1 MMDVRTPAIVGH
13 LEALGFTFR
22 SVTECPWLRTVE
34 NSFGE
39 RLPEPYRSFIQFYRF
54 EEFDV
59 PRFESFSNLGEGA
72 GYDIT
77 DGPFKDPALC
87 EWLIPRRYL
96 QIGRPQFAN
105 YDPVCF
111 DMRSGADSPRIVRF
125 DHEDILLLRKKVEP
139 VIVAKSFMELVGAG
153 EP

>member
-1 MMDVRTPAIVGH
+1 MMDFRAPVIVRH
-13 LEALGFTFR
+13 LEALGFTF
-22 SVTECPWLRTVE
+22 VPAADCPWLSTVE
-34 NSFGE
+34 ELFGE
-39 RLPEPYRSFIQFYRF
+39 RLPEPYRSLIQSFRF

-59 PRFESFSNLGEGA
+59 PRFESFSNLGDA
-72 GYDIT
+72 SGYDIV

-111 DMRSGADSPRIVRF
+111 DMHSSAVSPRIVRF
-125 DHEDILLLRKKVEP
+125 DHEDILLPRKKIEP
-139 VIVAKSFMELVGAG
+139 VVVAQSFMELVGAG
-153 EP
+153 VA